1 MLLKYVVLLLI
12 TIVLQLIFTLF
23 FRLAIKQVHEGYSEE
38 NANQMHILLKY
49 TAFVLVFVFFILI
62 LLWDFIGFARLTF
75 IHKVIVSLFFFYFL
89 GYCKSAIGMVDHFV
103 CLIYRPDI
111 AGSVEY
117 DGTWGEFKIVDNK
130 PMIIH
135 EFAWLHLDISNRL

>member
-23 FRLAIKQVHEGYSEE
+23 FRLSIKQVHEGYSEE
-38 NANQMHILLKY
+38 SANQMHVLLKY
-49 TAFVLVFVFFILI
+49 TAFVLLFVFFILI
-62 LLWDFIGFARLTF
+62 LLWDFIGFARLTL
-75 IHKVIVSLFFFYFL
+75 IHKIIVSLFFFYVL
-89 GYCKSAIGMVDHFV
+89 GYCKSCIGMLDHFV
-103 CLIYRPDI
+103 CLIYRPNI
-111 AGSVEY
+111 AGGVEY